1 VQPLDIPVTAGETR
15 DRTEP
20 FDSRYHNGNV
30 PSRRKRF
37 PVWEQSS
44 ENVPVGSRFV
54 SALDD
59 RRALDSQRC
68 FTTKTVKD
76 VPRQNGNDVAGLD
89 KPKGWARQVN
99 LVSGYC
105 CEPTMFYSN
114 RVPAAVAQAELI
126 WSYPSR
132 NKLLA
137 LPRPRST
144 TTDDDGQQNH
154 ENERTPSLRSLMVHE
169 VRV

>member
-1 VQPLDIPVTAGETR
+1 MQPLDIPVTARETR

-30 PSRRKRF
+30 PSRRNVFLLGNNLRRTF
-37 PVWEQSS
+37 RLSS
-44 ENVPVGSRFV
+44 FV
-54 SALDD
+54 SALDV